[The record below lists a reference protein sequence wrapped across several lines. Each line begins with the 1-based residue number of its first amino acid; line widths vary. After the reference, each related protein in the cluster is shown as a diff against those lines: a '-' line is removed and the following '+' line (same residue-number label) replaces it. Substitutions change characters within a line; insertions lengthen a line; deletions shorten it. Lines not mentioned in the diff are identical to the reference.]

1 LAQPPVMRSLIGSA
15 LPSRVTQTSQ
25 TFGTNFT
32 NHFRRCALRS
42 KERGATRPHWSS
54 RNALQAIKTRA
65 EDYITGFG
73 LLSSGACAK
82 FIEGIRNRDP
92 LAAAYALAYLVHW
105 PFQNINH
112 RQALDGV
119 FEAMLF
125 DRGLLDTGVAQRVTA
140 HARAL
145 EDLQVSWRNQLE
157 ANGSK

>member
-1 LAQPPVMRSLIGSA
+1 MRAAIQGTRSN
-15 LPSRVTQTSQ
+15 PSPLVLS
-25 TFGTNFT
+25 
-32 NHFRRCALRS
+32 
-42 KERGATRPHWSS
+42 
-54 RNALQAIKTRA
+54 NALQAIKTRA